1 MLWQEISKETWL
13 EEGDQNS
20 NFFHLSTIIKCII
33 NRMDLIL
40 NCNQEALTDFK
51 GIGSIFVEYY
61 KELFSTV
68 DPIIPSNFEG
78 L

>member
-1 MLWQEISKETWL
+1 MLWKETSKETWL

-20 NFFHLSTIIKCII
+20 NFVHLSTIIKRNI

-40 NCNQEALTDFK
+40 NRDQEVVTDFE

-68 DPIIPSNFEG
+68 DPIFPSNFEA